1 MFEITFAS
9 AKEFKNSVDALATL
23 IDEGTFNLN
32 SSGIIFKAMDPSQI
46 AMVDFSMPNTAFEKY
61 DVSADAKITLNM
73 DDLAKITTRYR
84 SDEKLTLKLDESS
97 TRLILL
103 FKGKSTRRFTLPLLD
118 ASSEAPKTPNID
130 FDATLK
136 ISGNALKEGLKD
148 ANLVSSHVILNAKPE
163 GFDIEASGDKGK
175 VLIEA
180 KKDDDILL
188 DCTVK
193 TASRAMFP
201 LEYMNDL
208 LKAADASTTIE
219 MGLKTDA
226 PLKLSY
232 KIGEATVS
240 YFLAPRIENV

>member
-23 IDEGTFNLN
+23 IDEGTFNLT
-32 SSGIIFKAMDPSQI
+32 SEGITFKAMDPSQI
-46 AMVDFSMPNTAFEKY
+46 AMVDFSMPKTGLEKY
-61 DVSADAKITLNM
+61 EATAEAKITLNM

-84 SDEKLTLKLDESS
+84 SDEKLTLKLDESN

-103 FKGKSTRRFTLPLLD
+103 FKGKSTRRFNLPLLD
-118 ASSEAPKTPNID
+118 SSAEPPKTPSID
-130 FDATLK
+130 FDAEIK
-136 ISGNALKEGLKD
+136 MSGNALKEGLKD
-148 ANLVSSHVILNAKPE
+148 ANLVSSHVVLNAKPE

-188 DCTVK
+188 ECAVK

-201 LEYMNDL
+201 LEYLNDL
-208 LKAADASTTIE
+208 LKAADASTTIGV
-219 MGLKTDA
+219 GLKTDA
-226 PLKLSY
+226 PLKISY
-232 KIGEATVS
+232 KIGEATVA